1 MSHLPRKD
9 NKGMYYHGRTPFISR
24 CQESVGAQ
32 WTNKIFSL
40 FILFQMS
47 GRGNGVWSLAGEI
60 ILRNYKSWKVEWS
73 PLESKLWLFRV
84 ITWHFCL
91 SLFSS
96 DWVQSTK
103 QMTAQWRFV
112 FTPHSCLS
120 SGVTGELYSKQNSS
134 LNWTLIN
141 KSSFFICPL
150 TARTPRTFLQ
160 INWCWFLIPP

>member
-1 MSHLPRKD
+1 
-9 NKGMYYHGRTPFISR
+9 MYYYGKTPFISR
-24 CQESVGAQ
+24 CQDSDGAQ

>member
-1 MSHLPRKD
+1 
-9 NKGMYYHGRTPFISR
+9 MYYYGKTPFISR
-24 CQESVGAQ
+24 CQDSDGAQ

-60 ILRNYKSWKVEWS
+60 ILRNYKSWKVEWR
-73 PLESKLWLFRV
+73 PLEIKLWLFRV

>member
-1 MSHLPRKD
+1 MCPTSRGR
-9 NKGMYYHGRTPFISR
+9 GMYYYGRTPFISR
-24 CQESVGAQ
+24 CQDSVGAQ
-32 WTNKIFSL
+32 WTNKIFSI

-112 FTPHSCLS
+112 FYPTFFGLT
-120 SGVTGELYSKQNSS
+120 VTGEMYGKHNSS
-134 LNWTLIN
+134 DLFSPLHSHHQIIFLHLSLDSQLCSDL
-141 KSSFFICPL
+141 SS
-150 TARTPRTFLQ
+150 
-160 INWCWFLIPP
+160 N

>member
-1 MSHLPRKD
+1 
-9 NKGMYYHGRTPFISR
+9 MYYYGKTPFISR
-24 CQESVGAQ
+24 CQDSDGAQ

-160 INWCWFLIPP
+160 INCCWYFNSGRNCDR

>member
-9 NKGMYYHGRTPFISR
+9 NKGMYYYGKTPFISR
-24 CQESVGAQ
+24 CQDSDGAQ

-91 SLFSS
+91 SVLYLVQTGFSRQNKWRLNGDLS
-96 DWVQSTK
+96 LLHILQGNGDGRNVRQTQQLGSFQST
-103 QMTAQWRFV
+103 
-112 FTPHSCLS
+112 PLS
-120 SGVTGELYSKQNSS
+120 SPNHL
-134 LNWTLIN
+134 
-141 KSSFFICPL
+141 SSFVPWQPALFGPLFKL
-150 TARTPRTFLQ
+150 TAADF
-160 INWCWFLIPP
+160 